1 MVRLVAIALVVM
13 CVVLTVAFL
22 ASLRGIAELRLR
34 LAVDSGLTGPPHLV
48 IGRRLPDQL
57 LERLGEH
64 QTESIVAFLSGTCGS
79 CLQLAG
85 ELDRT
90 AAPVVACVVGPPDE
104 TERVLAAMPDGIPVI
119 TGDVA
124 EQLRID
130 MTVQTFPTAVVQRD
144 GYIVVIGQGSGAD
157 AAADLDDLWRQG
169 VTAPQ
174 EARS

>member
-34 LAVDSGLTGPPHLV
+34 VAADSGLTGPPHLV
-48 IGRRLPDQL
+48 IGRRLPDRL
-57 LERLGEH
+57 LELLGEH
-64 QTESIVAFLSGTCGS
+64 GTESIVAFLSGTCGS
-79 CLQLAG
+79 CLQLAS

-90 AAPVVACVVGPPDE
+90 AAPVVAVVVGGSDE
-104 TERVLAAMPDGIPVI
+104 VVAAVPEGVPVI

-169 VTAPQ
+169 VPAPQ